1 MLACLLVQHLN
12 WADVHLSHETLGQ
25 NKKIVPLTKSSKL
38 WRQDGR
44 HWVPDCL
51 LGSGCE
57 GEQWALSMNLHRVT
71 WLRDRRRINYIY
83 KSLLLVFFLHQANI
97 NTSQTE
103 KHRIS
108 NNTSVVSLHHSI
120 REIHQNNNN
129 QNNICFFHYQNTL
142 SKRFIE
148 TERILH
154 HCKWTW

>member
-1 MLACLLVQHLN
+1 MSICPMKLLDRTRGLSDCSFYQVVLN
-12 WADVHLSHETLGQ
+12 CGGKMAATETQ
-25 NKKIVPLTKSSKL
+25 AV
-38 WRQDGR
+38 
-44 HWVPDCL
+44 C
-51 LGSGCE
+51 
-57 GEQWALSMNLHRVT
+57 WALAVWANSERCLGTFTESRL
-71 WLRDRRRINYIY
+71 WGRRRINYIY

-154 HCKWTW
+154 HCK